1 MRSRVTC
8 FCVGCKK
15 CIFYDELD
23 IRMFFYD
30 PGASF
35 VSFLSHIFSAKQDI
49 RNCTL
54 CQECV
59 GTYSEEEQ
67 QSIIRKEAD
76 LLNSLR
82 GKVQWKNREWQL
94 CYPIAQWEEIMKTIK
109 EEGELELH
117 LCCSAALA

>member
-1 MRSRVTC
+1 M
-8 FCVGCKK
+8 
-15 CIFYDELD
+15 D
-23 IRMFFYD
+23 IRVFFYD
-30 PGASF
+30 SGAGL

-49 RNCTL
+49 RNSTL

-67 QSIIRKEAD
+67 QKIIGKEAD

-82 GKVQWKNREWQL
+82 GKALWKAREWQL
-94 CYPIAQWEEIMKTIK
+94 CYPITQWEEIMETIK

>member
-1 MRSRVTC
+1 
-8 FCVGCKK
+8 
-15 CIFYDELD
+15 
-23 IRMFFYD
+23 MFFYD
-30 PGASF
+30 PGAGF

-54 CQECV
+54 CQQCV

-67 QSIIRKEAD
+67 QRIIRKEAD

-82 GKVQWKNREWQL
+82 VKVKWNTREWQL
-94 CYPIAQWEEIMKTIK
+94 CYPIVQWEEIMKTIR

>member
-1 MRSRVTC
+1 M
-8 FCVGCKK
+8 
-15 CIFYDELD
+15 D
-23 IRMFFYD
+23 IRVFFYD
-30 PGASF
+30 SGAGL

-49 RNCTL
+49 RNSTL

-59 GTYSEEEQ
+59 GTYLEEEQ
-67 QSIIRKEAD
+67 QRIISKEAD

-82 GKVQWKNREWQL
+82 GKAQWKTPELQL
-94 CYPIAQWEEIMKTIK
+94 CYPIAQWEEIMENIK